1 MVFSFVNQRRSSQRT
16 LLSVHPPLVAA
27 PVEKKLW
34 VSAPLLPRQRT
45 PSSTDDLQGLNL
57 AGCPIREASDDGSVI
72 PQYAPFSRLER
83 RVGMAELSRQCCD
96 IQIKFDFSVFCSY
109 EDCKNDRVIRFA
121 LRGVCRRRLRARRSG
136 TT

>member
-1 MVFSFVNQRRSSQRT
+1 MVFSLVIQRRSSQRT

-57 AGCPIREASDDGSVI
+57 AGCPIRGS
-72 PQYAPFSRLER
+72 
-83 RVGMAELSRQCCD
+83 LST
-96 IQIKFDFSVFCSY
+96 
-109 EDCKNDRVIRFA
+109 
-121 LRGVCRRRLRARRSG
+121 GWPP
-136 TT
+136 